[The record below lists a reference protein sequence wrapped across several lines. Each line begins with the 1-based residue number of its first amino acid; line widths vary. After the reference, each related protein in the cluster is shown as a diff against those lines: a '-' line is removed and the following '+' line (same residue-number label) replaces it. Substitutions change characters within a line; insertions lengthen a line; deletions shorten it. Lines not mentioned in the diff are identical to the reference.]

1 MPNPHDPIRSLR
13 QSHVEFIARAKAA
26 RLHVDLTLRCPTCG
40 KRADM
45 CFDHGDDW
53 KKRTE
58 AL

>member
-1 MPNPHDPIRSLR
+1 MSSRHDPIKMLR
-13 QSHVEFIARAKAA
+13 QSHADFVTRAKAA

-53 KKRTE
+53 KKR
-58 AL
+58 A